1 MWRSAVLMEET
12 TPDIF
17 KIKLGQLKPG
27 SGAKIRIV
35 YISELPVEQSAIRL
49 TIPTTI
55 APR

>member
-1 MWRSAVLMEET
+1 MLEET

-17 KIKLGQLKPG
+17 KIKVGQLKPG

-35 YISELPVEQSAIRL
+35 YISELPVEEKAIRL

-55 APR
+55 SPR